1 MDRNK
6 KKLGKDKFGV
16 QKVMR
21 IKDYFGDSLGQF
33 ALNLM
38 STLTGQLTYFYTD
51 KVGMAVG
58 AVATMFLICKI
69 IDAFTVLIMGNI
81 VDHTK
86 PGREKYRPWLL
97 KAGIP
102 SGIVLVMMFTVP
114 KAGNAGQLAYAMITN
129 ILLTAVCYT
138 AVSVPYGSLMVVRT
152 NSQEERGVM
161 GTWRAAAGYGAGMII
176 AICTIPVTNALGG
189 TQNAWIKYSVVLG
202 ILVVL
207 AFLISYK
214 TSRET
219 SEESGIK
226 PKSGQEEVQ
235 EEKTL
240 PFKEAVIKLFHNKYW
255 VIILVVN
262 FISSILYGTTAS
274 AGNYYCK
281 WIFGNDNLVGFLG
294 AIGMIPTILGFV
306 LIRPMMKR
314 LGIVGTLKASFG
326 MGIAANALLILLH
339 DNFLAYCI
347 LGSVTTFATIPMMC
361 LVGVMT
367 AMSIDYNEYKYG
379 IRMIATSN
387 SASGFGGK
395 VGSGIGASLIGWML
409 AAVHYDSTLEVAPH
423 ATKMAIYGF
432 SFIVPLLMFI
442 VMFFLVSRFDL
453 EKKLPGMK
461 EEIAKRKAQNI

>member
-1 MDRNK
+1 MGRK
-6 KKLGKDKFGV
+6 PLGKDKFGI
-16 QKVMR
+16 QKVMHLR
-21 IKDYFGDSLGQF
+21 DYFGDSLGQF

-69 IDAFTVLIMGNI
+69 IDAFTVLVMGNI

-86 PGREKYRPWLL
+86 SGKEKYRPWLL

-102 SGIVLVMMFTVP
+102 SGIVLIMMFMVP
-114 KAGNAGQLAYAMITN
+114 KLGNAGQLLYAMITN
-129 ILLTAVCYT
+129 ILLTAIFFT

-176 AICTIPVTNALGG
+176 AICTIPITNVLGG
-189 TQNAWIKYSVVLG
+189 TQGAWIKYGIVLG
-202 ILVVL
+202 ILVIL
-207 AFLISYK
+207 AFLISYQ
-214 TSRET
+214 TSCET
-219 SEESGIK
+219 AEASTEPSPE
-226 PKSGQEEVQ
+226 PQ
-235 EEKTL
+235 EEKLLTFREVVL
-240 PFKEAVIKLFHNKYW
+240 KLFHNKYW

-262 FISSILYGTTAS
+262 FMSSILYGTTAS

-306 LIRPMMKR
+306 LVGPMLKK
-314 LGIVGTLKASFG
+314 LGIVKTLQVSFG
-326 MGIAANALLILLH
+326 MGIAANALLVLLH

-347 LGSVTTFATIPMMC
+347 LGSITTFATIPMMC

-387 SASGFGGK
+387 SASSFGGK

-409 AAVHYDSTLEVAPH
+409 AAAHYDSTLAVASQ

-432 SFIVPLLMFI
+432 SFIVPFIMFI
-442 VMFFLVSRFDL
+442 VMFILVSRFDL
-453 EKKLPGMK
+453 EKKLPEMK
-461 EEIAKRKAQNI
+461 EEIARRKAEN

>member
-1 MDRNK
+1 MGK
-6 KKLGKDKFGV
+6 KTLGKDKSGI

-21 IKDYFGDSLGQF
+21 IRDYFGDSLGQF

-58 AVATMFLICKI
+58 AVATMFLFCKI

-86 PGREKYRPWLL
+86 PGKEKYRPWLL

-129 ILLTAVCYT
+129 ILLTAVFYT

-161 GTWRAAAGYGAGMII
+161 GTWRAAAGYAAGMII
-176 AICTIPVTNALGG
+176 AICTIPITNALGG
-189 TQNAWIKYSVVLG
+189 TQSAWIKYSIVLG

-219 SEESGIK
+219 AEESGIE
-226 PKSGQEEVQ
+226 PKSEQREE
-235 EEKTL
+235 EEIL

-262 FISSILYGTTAS
+262 FMSSILYGTTAS

-294 AIGMIPTILGFV
+294 AIGMIPTILGFALV
-306 LIRPMMKR
+306 SPMIKK
-314 LGIVGTLKASFG
+314 LGIVGTLQASFG
-326 MGIAANALLILLH
+326 MGITANVLLIFLH

-347 LGSVTTFATIPMMC
+347 LGSITTFATIPMMC

-367 AMSIDYNEYKYG
+367 AMAIDYNEYKYG

-409 AAVHYDSTLEVAPH
+409 AAVHYDSTLTVAPQ

-432 SFIVPLLMFI
+432 SFIVPLVMFI
-442 VMFFLVSRFDL
+442 IMFILVSKFDL

-461 EEIAKRKAQNI
+461 EEIAKRKMV

>member
-1 MDRNK
+1 MAGK
-6 KKLGKDKFGV
+6 PLGKDKFGI

-21 IKDYFGDSLGQF
+21 LKDYFGDSLGQF

-86 PGREKYRPWLL
+86 PGREKYRPWLI

-114 KAGNAGQLAYAMITN
+114 KAGNVGQLVYAMVTN
-129 ILLTAVCYT
+129 ILLTAVFYT

-152 NSQEERGVM
+152 NSQEERGTM

-176 AICTIPVTNALGG
+176 AICTIPVTNLLGG
-189 TQNAWIKYSVVLG
+189 TQSAWIQYSVVLG

-219 SEESGIK
+219 AEESGTNPEAEQK
-226 PKSGQEEVQ
+226 E

-240 PFKEAVIKLFHNKYW
+240 PFKEAGIKLFHNKYW

-262 FISSILYGTTAS
+262 FMSSILYGTTAS

-281 WIFGNDNLVGFLG
+281 WIFGNDNLVGLLG

-306 LIRPMMKR
+306 LVRPMMKR
-314 LGIVGTLKASFG
+314 FGIVGTLKASFG

-339 DNFLAYCI
+339 DHFLAYCI
-347 LGSVTTFATIPMMC
+347 LGSITTFATIPMMC

-387 SASGFGGK
+387 SAAGFGGK
-395 VGSGIGASLIGWML
+395 VGSGIGASMIGWLL
-409 AAVHYDSTLEVAPH
+409 AAVHYDPTLTVAPQ

-442 VMFFLVSRFDL
+442 VMFILVSGFDL
-453 EKKLPGMK
+453 EKKLPGMQ
-461 EEIAKRKAQNI
+461 EEIAKRKTQNM